1 MTETLYRVE
10 QVHGGELS
18 FPVHKAE
25 ALDQVRKRIDLEPLG
40 DPLRIV
46 RIDYRLSPEQPPQ
59 PHTGPMVRVWRATV
73 VRFPMIGTLGV
84 GVCKPASQHRYGN
97 AGDWAAPPQA
107 GTGEIINYLGDV
119 FDWHRHEGIRFDES
133 NGHEGLPTSEVIFR
147 DKIATRAHGWRV
159 RDYDGQFHYS
169 HEHVSCYP
177 LIDTSRPCS

>member
-10 QVHGGELS
+10 QVHGDEFS

-25 ALDQVRKRIDLEPLG
+25 ALDQVRRRIDQEPLG

-46 RIDYRLSPEQPPQ
+46 RIDYRLSPEQPPH
-59 PHTGPMVRVWRATV
+59 PFTPPMLRVWRATI

-84 GVCKPASQHRYGN
+84 YVCKLASQHRYGN

-119 FDWHRHEGIRFDES
+119 FDWQRREGIRFEDS
-133 NGHEGLPTSEVIFR
+133 DGDEGLPVSEVIFR
-147 DKIATRAHGWRV
+147 DKIATRAQGWRV
-159 RDYDGQFHYS
+159 RDYGGVFHAS
-169 HEHVSCYP
+169 HVHGSCYP
-177 LIDTSRPCS
+177 IIPTSRPCS